1 MHMHSNTLRSS
12 WTRTTVS
19 SDATV
24 TKALERTEVE
34 MQDLK
39 TCPMTDVTLKD
50 A

>member
-24 TKALERTEVE
+24 TKALERTEEE